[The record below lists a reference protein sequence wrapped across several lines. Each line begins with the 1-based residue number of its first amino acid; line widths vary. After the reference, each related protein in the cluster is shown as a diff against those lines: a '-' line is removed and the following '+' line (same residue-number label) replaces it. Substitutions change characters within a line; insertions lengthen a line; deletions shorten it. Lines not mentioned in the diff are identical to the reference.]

1 MLRDKISLNPD
12 IDSFLLIYF
21 SPKPQFYQ
29 ISTNEKAFW
38 RIISRKLKPN
48 SSEIQFAKPDK
59 FKECRNRI
67 EKKSLTA
74 STSSSESRYSKNKA
88 NIEADCTE
96 KMILKQN
103 LMLKSLEKQI
113 NDLQHVLTDSQL
125 INAETNTTNYFNLK
139 ESQGE
144 NCSYLKGNRRRN
156 ENHDYT
162 RMISTMRNSCFADFG
177 RSLPDTT
184 IDIPKII
191 YVSDNESCDEDSSYE
206 LKYLA

>member
-1 MLRDKISLNPD
+1 
-12 IDSFLLIYF
+12 
-21 SPKPQFYQ
+21 
-29 ISTNEKAFW
+29 
-38 RIISRKLKPN
+38 
-48 SSEIQFAKPDK
+48 
-59 FKECRNRI
+59 
-67 EKKSLTA
+67 
-74 STSSSESRYSKNKA
+74 
-88 NIEADCTE
+88 
-96 KMILKQN
+96 MILKQN